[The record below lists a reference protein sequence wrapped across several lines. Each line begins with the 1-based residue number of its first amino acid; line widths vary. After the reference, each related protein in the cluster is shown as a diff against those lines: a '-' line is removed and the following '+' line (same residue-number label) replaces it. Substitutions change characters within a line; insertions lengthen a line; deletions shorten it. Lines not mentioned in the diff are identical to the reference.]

1 VKVISRER
9 LKELIE
15 KEEPIYVVKYGDYEK
30 KQINKH
36 ITHDFYDDCIMW
48 WGYLPRK
55 EWKYEHCFET
65 EEEAKW
71 YCEFGCI
78 ERTER
83 LELPTWEEFIEM
95 GTTGFIS
102 KVGIDM
108 ELAVWYDS
116 TTDFDK
122 KSIKITNTN
131 DYKVRWFDKP
141 LTKENYIIACRKAK
155 ELFLGDSDGDIR

>member
-83 LELPTWEEFIEM
+83 LELPTWEEAENINKYIICEFDWYRLLMCPADNI
-95 GTTGFIS
+95 GDTGWI
-102 KVGIDM
+102 GIDSGGNC
-108 ELAVWYDS
+108 ELYHWDNA
-116 TTDFDK
+116 
-122 KSIKITNTN
+122 N
-131 DYKVRWFDKP
+131 
-141 LTKENYIIACRKAK
+141 KENYLKACQKCK
-155 ELFLGDSDGDIR
+155 ELFLGGSDGDIR